1 MQNEVNNQNVPRYIK
16 FLCQLSAKQ
25 PPPVGY
31 LVSIQSPVHFVYK
44 SNETSIMKN
53 PGIGHRFSD
62 VRYRDICYIQALL
75 CFVNLSGS
83 QCSLYCPVLME
94 AITPPSIRRSV
105 PVMKPAC
112 SPRRKAPASAISSEV
127 PQRSAAEASTIC

>member
-62 VRYRDICYIQALL
+62 VRYRAFIMSRLFFILL
-75 CFVNLSGS
+75 TYRVF
-83 QCSLYCPVLME
+83 
-94 AITPPSIRRSV
+94 
-105 PVMKPAC
+105 
-112 SPRRKAPASAISSEV
+112 SEV
-127 PQRSAAEASTIC
+127 CIVPFL